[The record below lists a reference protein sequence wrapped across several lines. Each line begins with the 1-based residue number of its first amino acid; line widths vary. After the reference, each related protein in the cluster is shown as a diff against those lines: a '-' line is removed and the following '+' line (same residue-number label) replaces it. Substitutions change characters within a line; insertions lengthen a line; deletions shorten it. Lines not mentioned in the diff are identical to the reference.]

1 MPNETV
7 VEPSPAPAHEE
18 WELKTLE
25 QDAEEEID
33 RLRTRANE
41 MEVALARAPLAIRR
55 MTRLQASKLG
65 IHF

>member
-1 MPNETV
+1 MPNETAV
-7 VEPSPAPAHEE
+7 DPSPAPSQEE
-18 WELKTLE
+18 WELKTVE

-55 MTRLQASKLG
+55 MTRIQAQKLG